1 MPNLLRIIA
10 AIEPA
15 ANINFLLVDAD
26 PSVSPGVVAGI
37 GSIALTKD
45 TAALFVKTGAGDTAW
60 AAGSATTGITG
71 LMAKFVAAANVIG
84 GIPVLH
90 QIDIAD
96 ASADTDLVLTHK
108 TLIVD
113 AWFHNT
119 GIAAHASADTLQLK
133 NGSTAITA
141 ATAKTATVEAVIRFL
156 TFVAAQKTI
165 AAGGTLRVTAVKS
178 TNVAASVFV
187 LGIRVA

>member
-1 MPNLLRIIA
+1 MPNLLRILA
-10 AIEPA
+10 SIEPT
-15 ANINFLLVDAD
+15 ANIHFMLVDAD

-37 GSIALTKD
+37 GSIAMTKD
-45 TAALFVKTGAGDTAW
+45 TATLYVKTGAGDTAW
-60 AAGSATTGITG
+60 TVGSATVGITG
-71 LMAKFVAAANVIG
+71 LVARFVATANVIG

-119 GIAAHASADTLQLK
+119 GIAAHASLDTLQLK
-133 NGSTAITA
+133 NGSTGITA
-141 ATAKTATVEAVIRFL
+141 ATPKTATVEAIVRFASL
-156 TFVAAQKTI
+156 VAAQKTI
-165 AAGGTLRVTAVKS
+165 AAGGTLRVTAAKN
-178 TNVAASVFV
+178 TNVAATVFV
-187 LGIRVA
+187 LGVRVA